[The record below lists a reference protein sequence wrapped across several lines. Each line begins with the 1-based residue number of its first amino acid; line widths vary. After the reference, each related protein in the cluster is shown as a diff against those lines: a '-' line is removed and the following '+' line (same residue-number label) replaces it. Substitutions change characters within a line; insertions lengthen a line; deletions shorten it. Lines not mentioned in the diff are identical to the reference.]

1 MCRNFRNGTRI
12 ADLISLE
19 AFMPEPRKEKAI
31 PDQLM
36 QIAHEQEGG
45 AERVLGQIEVVQHS
59 FEEIQG
65 LTKEAQEILR
75 HLVPPSE
82 ELEKLV
88 DMLEQIG
95 FHADNGAYN
104 IQGAFDL
111 YQYQDV
117 VRQKLEKVGRSLI
130 EVSQFV
136 LTKLQPGEIEMPDM
150 SHLAPSGRD
159 ILNRDAQTHD
169 VKKEDADSVVAEFFA
184 KALAAKNAK
193 KAEKKD

>member
-1 MCRNFRNGTRI
+1 MT
-12 ADLISLE
+12 
-19 AFMPEPRKEKAI
+19 EPRNEKAI

-59 FEEIQG
+59 FEEIQN

-75 HLVPPSE
+75 NLVPPSP
-82 ELEKLV
+82 ELEKLI

-95 FHADNGAYN
+95 FHSDNGAYN

-130 EVSQFV
+130 EVSQYV
-136 LTKLQPGEIEMPDM
+136 LARLQPSEMELPRM
-150 SHLAPSGRD
+150 APAGRD
-159 ILNRDAQTHD
+159 IMAREAQVHD

-184 KALAAKNAK
+184 KALAAKKAGAK
-193 KAEKKD
+193 E